1 MEIIKK
7 YLAQANYSGVLVYGP
22 HIDETIE
29 IFGKILLIP
38 LKSLYYNN
46 YIEYIK
52 DFFLTFEYK
61 YADYNIDTF
70 IKDYSDN
77 IPVCYIIIK
86 SENLNCEISEFDKHF
101 QGLIDNAKLFLS
113 LISGQSAHEF
123 FKVAKINGK
132 IFYKTELTQF
142 NKVHRLWLSNEEKSI
157 FIANTEK
164 TIENQRF
171 SISLFHDANKEI
183 NHIYKIARY
192 FMVLESITGSN
203 SESRKHIKSF
213 FSSNDYSWSMNH
225 TNTIENYS
233 QNIDAIEIAG
243 IIRAKLFH
251 GVQLKYEY
259 FKNKISVADYE
270 IIMNSPE
277 HLSRHMR
284 DLCETAFFMKN
295 SQNNETQLD
304 KTEPPSA

>member
-7 YLAQANYSGVLVYGP
+7 YLNQDNYSGVLVYGP
-22 HIDETIE
+22 HLDETIE

-38 LKSLYYNN
+38 LKSLYQNN
-46 YIEYIK
+46 YIEYLK
-52 DFFLTFEYK
+52 DFFVTFDYK

-86 SENLNCEISEFDKHF
+86 SEDSNCEISEFDKHY

-113 LISGQSAHEF
+113 LISGQSAIEF
-123 FKVAKINGK
+123 FKVAKIHGK

-142 NKVHRLWLSNEEKSI
+142 NKVHRLWLSNEEKSN
-157 FIANTEK
+157 FISNTEK

-171 SISLFHDANKEI
+171 SISLFHDANKEV
-183 NHIYKIARY
+183 NLIYKIARY

-203 SESRKHIKSF
+203 NESRKHIKAF
-213 FSSNDYSWSMNH
+213 FESNDYSWLMYH
-225 TNTIENYS
+225 TNNIENYS
-233 QNIDAIEIAG
+233 QNIDTIEIAG

-251 GVQLKYEY
+251 GVRLKYEY
-259 FKNKISVADYE
+259 FKKDISVEDFE

-295 SQNNETQLD
+295 KQYNED
-304 KTEPPSA
+304 KIDTEPPSA